1 MSNTNDAEVLPQL
14 TENVMVT
21 GADDA
26 LDTDDAVPYI
36 RTLWMEKSHILFN
49 YRNEAKE
56 E

>member
-26 LDTDDAVPYI
+26 PDTDDAVPYI